1 MKSGE
6 KHSDEARAKIAAKNQ
21 TRMTAEE
28 RAKISRDTKLRM
40 ADPSVRQRIRD
51 GMRAATGE
59 AVELQTLR
67 AVWLAA
73 RPAAR
78 QRFLAELTNADALI
92 ARSDLREFF

>member
-1 MKSGE
+1 MKNGA
-6 KHSDEARAKIAAKNQ
+6 KHSDEARANIGAKNQ
-21 TRMTAEE
+21 ARMTAEE
-28 RAKISRDTKLRM
+28 REKISRDTKLRM
-40 ADPSVRQRIRD
+40 ADPSVRQRIKD

-78 QRFLAELTNADALI
+78 RRFLAELTDAT
-92 ARSDLREFF
+92 AQAFQPPFPST